1 MIFLESVKMN
11 LANKLTTLRILLI
24 PVMVLFFY
32 VGQPAVAAIIFFGAV
47 MTDIWDGKI
56 ARKRDMVTVF
66 GKFVDPI
73 ADKLINISAF
83 IMIACSA
90 SERWLIVMYAIGA
103 MIVIARELIVTS
115 FRALAIGEGVV
126 IAADKWGKLKTIVQD
141 IAIISLFLSMQFF
154 NFKILHISSLDYI
167 FYFGNVTYIVSII
180 LTIVSGVNYFTSNQ
194 TVLDRIKENI

>member
-1 MIFLESVKMN
+1 MN
-11 LANKLTTLRILLI
+11 LPNKLTTLRILLI
-24 PVMVLFFY
+24 PVMVLLFY
-32 VGQPAVAAIIFFGAV
+32 LGQPAVAAIVFFGAV

-56 ARKRDMVTVF
+56 ARKRGLVTVF

-83 IMIACSA
+83 VMIACA
-90 SERWLIVMYAIGA
+90 AENRTLTIFYGVGT

-141 IAIISLFLSMQFF
+141 VAVICLFLRLQFF
-154 NFKILHISSLDYI
+154 QFTLFGIASL
-167 FYFGNVTYIVSII
+167 TYVGYLANAAFFVSIV
-180 LTIVSGVNYFTSNQ
+180 LTIFSGVNYFTANKA
-194 TVLDRIKENI
+194 VLDRIKESI